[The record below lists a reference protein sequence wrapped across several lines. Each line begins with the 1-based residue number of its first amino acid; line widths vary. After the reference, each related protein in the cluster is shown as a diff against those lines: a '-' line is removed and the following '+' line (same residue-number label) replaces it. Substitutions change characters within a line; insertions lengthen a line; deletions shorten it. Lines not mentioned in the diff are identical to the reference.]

1 MESLIL
7 LEVAAAG
14 LSLAKIGACV
24 GAGLAAIAAG
34 IGIGKIGSSAM
45 DAIARQPE
53 ETNNIR
59 TNMIVIAALIE
70 GVAPVSYTHLDVYK
84 RQESFHSNKFFPES
98 IKIAT
103 DGVALIVN
111 RQNADSIFNVST
123 LKKIF
128 SGEITRWNQLSTDSK
143 LGDIQVVF
151 DHRDVY
157 KRQVCTTAS

>member
-59 TNMIVIAALIE
+59 TNMIVIAALTR
-70 GVAPVSYTHLDVYK
+70 VAGSP
-84 RQESFHSNKFFPES
+84 NKF
-98 IKIAT
+98 A
-103 DGVALIVN
+103 A
-111 RQNADSIFNVST
+111 ST
-123 LKKIF
+123 
-128 SGEITRWNQLSTDSK
+128 T
-143 LGDIQVVF
+143 
-151 DHRDVY
+151 
-157 KRQVCTTAS
+157 VCFFLTK